1 MKTACHTWMEIQNV
15 ACGLLVNIRAG
26 LHLRPDVSIILVALS
41 SLKSRTNVPTTLNSA
56 TWLKRPFVLWQDVGR
71 WTLNVTCCMDM
82 VGCVLIASAV
92 VHKDAGAIRVGLA
105 SKWEMDSKATSK
117 DSSWRRFWNWHR
129 SLCVCVCEFSANW
142 KALAC

>member
-1 MKTACHTWMEIQNV
+1 MEIQNV

-71 WTLNVTCCMDM
+71 
-82 VGCVLIASAV
+82 
-92 VHKDAGAIRVGLA
+92 
-105 SKWEMDSKATSK
+105 
-117 DSSWRRFWNWHR
+117 
-129 SLCVCVCEFSANW
+129 
-142 KALAC
+142 